1 MTNPSLSG
9 LAKLKTYIPQDNIK
23 CLDVG
28 ANTGQWIG
36 AIRQIYTAPD
46 IFSIEVNPHCESYLA
61 SKQVK
66 YKMVGLSDKVG
77 TMVLKTFK
85 RKPRSKGASF
95 YTQVDWTNDN
105 ILEITVPVSTLDT
118 LVPEQTF
125 DILKID
131 VQGAELDVING
142 GIEFLKRHTFVLAEV
157 ALTDYN
163 KGAPLAKDVVSR
175 LEELGFYV
183 ADCLEEHIVG
193 NQAIQIDLLFRSDT
207 KQHNKKIMEK
217 YL

>member
-1 MTNPSLSG
+1 MTNPTIAG
-9 LAKLKTYIPQDNIK
+9 LAKLKKYIPQDNIK

-36 AIRQIYTAPD
+36 AIREVYTAPD
-46 IFSIEVNPHCESYLA
+46 IFSVEVNPHCEAHLA

-85 RKPRSKGASF
+85 RKPKSKGASF
-95 YTQVDWTNDN
+95 YTQVDWTDDN
-105 ILEITVPVSTLDT
+105 ILEVTVPVSTLD
-118 LVPEQTF
+118 VMFPEQTF

-163 KGAPLAKDVVSR
+163 KGAPLASEVVSR
-175 LEELGFYV
+175 LQELGFYV
-183 ADCLEEHIVG
+183 ADCLEEHLVG
-193 NQAIQIDLLFRSDT
+193 DKAIQIDLLFRSDT
-207 KQHNKKIMEK
+207 NQHNNKIVEK